1 MELSVLDIEKFV
13 KVNGLQPV
21 TALTFFEA
29 TGAPTE
35 GGLFSYSIFGRAGSE
50 DRKRRWAYIDL
61 NGRFLHPLIFK
72 TCCQL
77 DRKFP
82 HLS

>member
-72 TCCQL
+72 TCC
-77 DRKFP
+77 
-82 HLS
+82 